1 MLLLKNGRHR
11 LSIDIDIIC
20 PPGTDI
26 EDYLNAYKD
35 FGFIDYKP
43 IDRIQRGTDIPKTHS
58 KFFYQVAF
66 IDDSDR
72 QGSILLDVLNEDC
85 HYEDVVE
92 IPVDGPF
99 LKIEGTPSIAAS
111 SDMVLLSPNTNDA

>member
-1 MLLLKNGRHR
+1 MALN
-11 LSIDIDIIC
+11 
-20 PPGTDI
+20 I

-72 QGSILLDVLNEDC
+72 QELLYVIILNHAVGYVQDLDVHICAVQYDNLHLVFC
-85 HYEDVVE
+85 
-92 IPVDGPF
+92 F
-99 LKIEGTPSIAAS
+99 
-111 SDMVLLSPNTNDA
+111 

>member
-26 EDYLNAYKD
+26 EQYLKSYKD
-35 FGFIDYKP
+35 FGFIDYKSVE
-43 IDRIQRGTDIPKTHS
+43 RIQRGTDIPKSHA

-66 IDDSDR
+66 LDDSDR
-72 QGSILLDVLNEDC
+72 QESREKSLILQAE
-85 HYEDVVE
+85 YAER
-92 IPVDGPF
+92 
-99 LKIEGTPSIAAS
+99 AS
-111 SDMVLLSPNTNDA
+111 NNVM